1 MAEHAVYFASEAQ
14 MRRYKAQRIIT
25 QVLLY
30 GFLTLMGLFIVIPF
44 YYMIITSFKSTDA
57 YNLEVTNG
65 QLNLLL
71 TSSNFSF
78 EQYGKVMGKSG
89 DFGLFYLNTIY
100 TAVVSTAFTVITS
113 VMAAFAFARVN
124 FKGKDLIFTIL
135 LGTMM
140 IPGEMMMITNF
151 QTTMSLNWKDTFA
164 ALIFVHGVSVFYI
177 FYLRQTFQQIPNELF
192 LAAKVDGYGHFQYL
206 WKCMIPIAMP
216 TIVTIMI
223 LSLMGAW
230 NAYIWP
236 QLVASGKHPWLFG
249 KNQHDMHLVS
259 NGLMAKFQSTEFAS
273 DDPAKVTGSLFA
285 TIPLFIFFLIFRKY
299 IMRGVSRSG
308 IKG

>member
-1 MAEHAVYFASEAQ
+1 MAEHEVYFASEAQ
-14 MRRYKAQRIIT
+14 MKRYKAQKIIT

-30 GFLTLMGLFIVIPF
+30 GFLTIMGLFIVIPF
-44 YYMIITSFKSTDA
+44 YYMLITSFKSTDA
-57 YNLEVTNG
+57 YNNEAVKG

-89 DFGLFYLNTIY
+89 DFGLFYANTIFV
-100 TAVVSTAFTVITS
+100 AVSSTIFTVVTS
-113 VMAAFAFARVN
+113 VLAAFAFARVN
-124 FKGKDLIFTIL
+124 FKGKDAIFTVL

-151 QTTMSLNWKDTFA
+151 QTTMALNWKDTFA

-192 LAAKVDGYGHFQYL
+192 LAAKVDGYGHFAYL

-223 LSLMGAW
+223 LSLM
-230 NAYIWP
+230 
-236 QLVASGKHPWLFG
+236 
-249 KNQHDMHLVS
+249 
-259 NGLMAKFQSTEFAS
+259 
-273 DDPAKVTGSLFA
+273 
-285 TIPLFIFFLIFRKY
+285 
-299 IMRGVSRSG
+299 
-308 IKG
+308 